1 MIMTDKQL
9 LYSPPLSMVV
19 LVPKELMKEGEEEDG
34 AGDRDG
40 TPEVKKVSS
49 PKAVALSVVVA
60 VIVVDVLLLV
70 VVMLR
75 SPGNVPLKPMVHGS
89 MGSKLSP

>member
-1 MIMTDKQL
+1 MTDKQL

-19 LVPKELMKEGEEEDG
+19 LVPKELMKEGEEENG

-40 TPEVKKVSS
+40 TPEVKNILS
-49 PKAVALSVVVA
+49 PKTVALSVVVA

-75 SPGNVPLKPMVHGS
+75 LLGKVPLKPMVPGS
-89 MGSKLSP
+89 SGSKLSP